1 MGSEVIILPIIF
13 GVIFGIYYLY
23 ISARNRE
30 RLALIE
36 KGVEASIFYS
46 KKKHVTPIW
55 KVIVLNLAMLSI
67 GIALGVFLA
76 AFLDSLGINTDIP
89 LVPPS
94 IFLMAGIGLLA
105 GFFLTKK
112 LTEE

>member
-36 KGVEASIFYS
+36 KGAEASIFTAKRS
-46 KKKHVTPIW
+46 T
-55 KVIVLNLAMLSI
+55 
-67 GIALGVFLA
+67 
-76 AFLDSLGINTDIP
+76 SLRFGR
-89 LVPPS
+89 S
-94 IFLMAGIGLLA
+94 S
-105 GFFLTKK
+105 
-112 LTEE
+112 